1 MNSTQMVHDTNN
13 TVTEKGPEGYKE
25 EDAAEQLRLE
35 TSILVLPGKWPPQFL
50 S

>member
-1 MNSTQMVHDTNN
+1 MVLDTHN
-13 TVTEKGPEGYKE
+13 TVTETGPEGYKE
-25 EDAAEQLRLE
+25 EDVAKQLSLE